1 MDDTERA
8 EIRVSFGT
16 RDDDTMPLTWCERG
30 LTFVHENYPQVF
42 AAMMLHI
49 VDVSRKR
56 RS

>member
-49 VDVSRKR
+49 VDVQKKR
-56 RS
+56 QR